1 MFLLMSGLSAY
12 LRIFLVLAL
21 APAVILMVY
30 VYRLDPL
37 DKEPVNLC
45 MCTVWTP
52 STRNR
57 STCCGRSS

>member
-30 VYRLDPL
+30 VYRLDP
-37 DKEPVNLC
+37 
-45 MCTVWTP
+45 